1 MIGGGEHKVKAVLNI
16 GGEISST
23 LKSSVNLVTG
33 NISRIG
39 TMANKAI
46 KGQFRESVV
55 SAEKSIKDLKNEI
68 NRTGDA
74 SGTLAKKLEAA
85 TSMHDRAKRTEQ
97 SYRSLGASVG
107 KFATGL
113 AVVTAEATV
122 AGWAIFHLTEKY
134 QDHVLAMRAGGKVL
148 SLTTQSY
155 AALHSAAGKYA
166 DVTENAFK
174 LFQGNVMGGNKKT
187 LSALAAIGIDPN
199 SLKGQTNL
207 EAFLRVAD
215 KLKAAADKGQSVTGI
230 ARDIM
235 GRGGPDAL
243 PFLLRGR
250 ADIERR
256 MKEARLMGTVPS
268 DKDVEGADEDSKVMD
283 SLRLAML
290 GMKLS
295 IGSAFQPVM
304 DKLGFT
310 ISQFMVKHGPEFRKV
325 MDDLGAAIEERIP
338 TVDELKGAMDSLG
351 NAIKW
356 AKEHT
361 TALKFILGA
370 IVAMPFLPFLASLL
384 NVASALKEI
393 GLYRGVAKGLSM
405 SLKELGLT
413 ALPLAR
419 LGVQLFVIAEGYK
432 AILNIAKEWNEN
444 KGILTDLSAWKAYGK
459 SFLQND
465 PILKNFLG
473 PKSDDEEIARMRK
486 TMPGSGSR
494 PDPSAVFRTPSPA
507 ALGTKTF
514 NNVFHF
520 NVNAAPGMDA
530 HSVADMVMNKLDG
543 RMNAMASGALF
554 D

>member
-1 MIGGGEHKVKAVLNI
+1 MSEKEHKVRAVLNI

-33 NISRIG
+33 NISKIG
-39 TMANKAI
+39 TIANKAI

-55 SAEKSIKDLKNEI
+55 SAEVAVKNLKTEI

-74 SGTLAKKLEAA
+74 SGALAKKLEAA
-85 TSMHDRAKRTEQ
+85 TSMHERAKRTEQ
-97 SYRSLGASVG
+97 SYRTLGASVG

-113 AVVTAEATV
+113 AVVTAEATA
-122 AGWAIFHLTEKY
+122 AGWAMSHLSEKY
-134 QDHVLAMRAGGKVL
+134 QDHVLSMKAGGKVL

-155 AALHSAAGKYA
+155 AALHSAAGKFS

-187 LSALAAIGIDPN
+187 FSALQAIGIDPQ
-199 SLKGQTNL
+199 SLKGTTNL

-230 ARDIM
+230 ARSLM
-235 GRGGPDAL
+235 GRGGADAL

-256 MKEARLMGTVPS
+256 MKEARDMGLVPPE
-268 DKDVEGADEDSKVMD
+268 KDVKNASEDAKVMD
-283 SLRLAML
+283 SLHNAMF

-295 IGSAFQPVM
+295 MGGAFQPVM
-304 DKLGFT
+304 DKLGAT
-310 ISQFMVKHGPEFRKV
+310 ISRFAVEHGPEFRKV

-361 TALKFILGA
+361 TAMKFILGS

-384 NVASALKEI
+384 KVGSALKDLE
-393 GLYRGVAKGLSM
+393 LYQGVVKGLNM
-405 SLKELGLT
+405 GLGDLAKT
-413 ALPLAR
+413 SLPLAK
-419 LGVQLFVIAEGYK
+419 LGIQLFVISEGYK

-444 KGILTDLSAWKAYGK
+444 KGILTDLGAWKDYGK

-465 PILKNFLG
+465 PVLKNFLG

-543 RMNAMASGALF
+543 RMNSMASGALF